1 MIRIIPLLF
10 AFLVS
15 GQSIAKVVDVTSIG
29 YGDTVT
35 AAKDDALRSSLENAL
50 GSTMFVMRS
59 SGVGSAARSRI
70 TSTSVTSGKVES
82 FVVKSTQLV
91 NGQYRVVIGAKV
103 TPITDRQESQNV
115 DIRRWEDEAISISQ
129 TQELQRK
136 VREYKRLL
144 VDFRGTLVDQLRA
157 GYSVSLRSY
166 EITNIKGDSLEG
178 NLLID
183 IHVNQSYWTTYY
195 HILKALEPVNATDL
209 VYEGPLD
216 SSQRSAEGTANPVD
230 GYLKDALARPVPIR
244 VGVDGVAS
252 ADVVLFKNAAYRG
265 WGLVETTHSPN
276 VDPDIAAYR
285 AVGLPFGNPDT
296 DGLFDE
302 KRSDL
307 DCRPSYYEG
316 SAFTCGSLITLSLSF
331 SVKDERTLT
340 ERLLRGFFYGV
351 MPSKTKLRTPSE
363 YWTKKRTYD
372 FGPIR

>member
-10 AFLVS
+10 ALLVS
-15 GQSIAKVVDVTSIG
+15 GQSIAEVVDVTSIG

-59 SGVGSAARSRI
+59 SGVGSAARSRV
-70 TSTSVTSGKVES
+70 TSTSITSGRVES
-82 FVVKSTQLV
+82 FVVKSTQIV
-91 NGQYRVVIGAKV
+91 NGQYRVVIDAKV
-103 TPITDRQESQNV
+103 TPITDSQESQNV
-115 DIRRWEDEAISISQ
+115 DIRRWEDEASSISQ

-195 HILKALEPVNATDL
+195 HILRALEPVNATDL
-209 VYEGPLD
+209 VYDGPLD

-230 GYLKDALARPVPIR
+230 GYLKDALTRPVPIR

-265 WGLVETTHSPN
+265 WGLVETIHSPN

-285 AVGLPFGNPDT
+285 AVGLPLGNPDA

-316 SAFTCGSLITLSLSF
+316 SAFTCGSLITLSLPF
-331 SVKDERTLT
+331 TVKDERTLT
-340 ERLLRGFFYGV
+340 ERLLSGFFYGV